1 MARKIGMTR
10 IFEDDGKA
18 VPVTVLEA
26 QPNPVTQVKTL
37 ETDGYEALQIGYW
50 SKKHNRLRK
59 PLLGHLDKSD
69 APPVARLCEVPV
81 PDGEVKSGDFLTV
94 SMFLP
99 GEKVDVTGITKGKGF
114 QGVVKRHG
122 FSSGDATHG
131 TKSQRN
137 PGSIGQCA
145 TPSRVWKNKK
155 MPGRD
160 GGTRVTVRN
169 LEVVRIDEERNLLI
183 LKGAVPGSKNSY
195 LLIRKKRSGGGN

>member
-10 IFEDDGKA
+10 IFEDDGRA
-18 VPVTVLEA
+18 IPVTVLEA

-37 ETDGYEALQIGYW
+37 ETDGYEALQIGYRAQ
-50 SKKHNRLRK
+50 KQNRLNK
-59 PLLGHLDKSD
+59 PLLGHLGKSN
-69 APPVARLCEVPV
+69 APPVSRLCEVPV
-81 PDGEVKSGDFLTV
+81 PDSDVKAGDFLTV

-99 GEKVDVTGITKGKGF
+99 GEKVDVIGITKGKGF

-122 FSSGDATHG
+122 FKSGDATHG
-131 TKSQRN
+131 AKSQRV

-145 TPSRVWKNKK
+145 TPGRVWKNKK

-169 LEVVRIDEERNLLI
+169 LEVVKIDKDRNLLI

-195 LLIRKKRSGGGN
+195 LLIRKRRSGGDR

>member
-37 ETDGYEALQIGYW
+37 ETDGYEALQIGYRA
-50 SKKHNRLRK
+50 KKQKRLSK
-59 PLLGHLDKSD
+59 PLLGHLGKSD
-69 APPVARLCEVPV
+69 APPVSRLCEVPV
-81 PDGEVKSGDFLTV
+81 PNSDVSTGDFLTV

-122 FSSGDATHG
+122 FASGDATHG
-131 TKSQRN
+131 TKSQRV

-195 LLIRKKRSGGGN
+195 LLIRKRCSGGDR